1 MTIHP
6 SSDPQSLD
14 DHVQRFAAARILCI
28 GDVMVDRFIEGVVK
42 RISPES
48 PVPVFSAGRQQSF
61 PGGAANVARNIFSL
75 GAQCTLIG
83 VIGDDVTGH
92 ELIESLETST
102 IHALLIQSA
111 DRPTTE
117 KTRFVAQGQHV
128 LRVDTETT
136 TPISEAAAAEIIRQV
151 ELSIGEHDVLV
162 LSDYA
167 KGTLTHDV
175 CAAVIALA
183 RAAGKPV
190 IADPK
195 SDDFAKYA
203 GATLITPNAAEMR
216 IATGIEP
223 VLDDEAVA
231 AGRYG
236 LTRTDLDAILITR
249 GQKGM
254 TLVPRHGEA
263 VHIRSAGRDVYD
275 VVGAGDTVVA
285 TMAVALAAGARL
297 EVAARIANTAAGIV
311 VGKQGTS
318 VVSPDE
324 LVMELRSGTPRAA
337 RRGTPVTLTLE
348 EAARYARARKAEGR
362 KVGFTNGV
370 FDILH
375 PGHISML
382 QFSRAAC
389 DCLIVGLNSD
399 ASVGRLK
406 GPERPVNAEKDRAIV
421 LGALGMVDI
430 VVMFDTDTPFDLIHA
445 IVPDVLIKGADYT
458 LNTVVGADFV
468 LSHGG
473 SVLLADLVPGV
484 SSTNTIAKAQR
495 K

>member
-1 MTIHP
+1 
-6 SSDPQSLD
+6 
-14 DHVQRFAAARILCI
+14 
-28 GDVMVDRFIEGVVK
+28 
-42 RISPES
+42 
-48 PVPVFSAGRQQSF
+48 
-61 PGGAANVARNIFSL
+61 
-75 GAQCTLIG
+75 
-83 VIGDDVTGH
+83 
-92 ELIESLETST
+92 
-102 IHALLIQSA
+102 
-111 DRPTTE
+111 
-117 KTRFVAQGQHV
+117 
-128 LRVDTETT
+128 
-136 TPISEAAAAEIIRQV
+136 
-151 ELSIGEHDVLV
+151 
-162 LSDYA
+162 
-167 KGTLTHDV
+167 
-175 CAAVIALA
+175 
-183 RAAGKPV
+183 
-190 IADPK
+190 
-195 SDDFAKYA
+195 
-203 GATLITPNAAEMR
+203 
-216 IATGIEP
+216 
-223 VLDDEAVA
+223 
-231 AGRYG
+231 
-236 LTRTDLDAILITR
+236 
-249 GQKGM
+249 
-254 TLVPRHGEA
+254 
-263 VHIRSAGRDVYD
+263 
-275 VVGAGDTVVA
+275 
-285 TMAVALAAGARL
+285 MAVALAAGARL

-324 LVMELRSGTPRAA
+324 LLMELRSGTPRAA

-430 VVMFDTDTPFDLIHA
+430 VVMFDADTPFDLIHA